1 MGRRIDICQ
10 TSRSF
15 DELVDFIFSF
25 KRAEKSGLEA
35 MRCLDEAQGYLHRQF
50 RSIHVTGTNG
60 KGSVCHKMALALQ
73 KEGLKVGLYTSP
85 HIVSFCER
93 IRINGEMIPKE
104 AVERLLPLIL
114 SMGLG
119 SFFDYTTALAFAYFA
134 QEQIDIAV
142 IEVGIGGRFDSTNVI
157 CPILSVIT
165 TIDYDHMHLLGNT
178 LEEIAYEKAGIIKPG
193 VPYLL
198 GPRVPFLEGPRAP
211 AAQSEFYDEENSLI
225 AKKALEML
233 NVSTSS
239 IKEGITSRPSCRF
252 EVISE
257 SFVLDVAHNPD
268 AIAKLITA
276 AHLHFPNKKLHFMAG
291 FSADKDVA
299 SCLQQLSQ
307 AGTVT
312 CVGGAH
318 PRLLSAEQ
326 LVNLA
331 NQLSLSV
338 SSMPRI
344 KVSSVNDVLIICG
357 SFYLMA
363 EARQSIRDWEL
374 GSD

>member
-1 MGRRIDICQ
+1 MDRRIDICQ
-10 TSRSF
+10 AARSF

-25 KRAEKSGLEA
+25 KRSEKSGLES
-35 MRCLDEAQGYLHRQF
+35 MRHLDEAQGHLHRQF
-50 RSIHVTGTNG
+50 QSIHVTGTNG
-60 KGSVCHKMALALQ
+60 KGSVCHKIALALQ
-73 KEGLKVGLYTSP
+73 KEGFKVGLYTSP

-93 IRINGEMIPKE
+93 IRINGEMISKE
-104 AVERLLPLIL
+104 AVERLLPPLL
-114 SMGLG
+114 SMGPG

-134 QEQIDIAV
+134 EKQIDIAV

-165 TIDYDHMHLLGNT
+165 SIHYDHTYLLGNT

-198 GPRVPFLEGPRAP
+198 GPQVPFLEGPRAIP
-211 AAQSEFYDEENSLI
+211 SQNGFYDEENTLI

-233 NVSTSS
+233 NISKSS
-239 IKEGITSRPSCRF
+239 IEEGIKVRPPCRF
-252 EVISE
+252 EVISGR
-257 SFVLDVAHNPD
+257 FVLDVAHNPD
-268 AIAKLITA
+268 AIAKLIAA
-276 AHLHFPNKKLHFMAG
+276 AHLHFPHRKLHFMAG

-299 SCLQQLSQ
+299 LCLQQLSQ

-312 CVGGAH
+312 CVGGSH
-318 PRLLSAEQ
+318 PRLLGAEQ
-326 LVNLA
+326 LAALA
-331 NQLSLSV
+331 TQLSLSV
-338 SSMPRI
+338 SFMPRI
-344 KVSSVNDVLIICG
+344 KVSAVKDVLIICG

-374 GSD
+374 DFG